1 MLLFII
7 SIWFNIYIYKG
18 ILIGGELYKI
28 FISIVTGTAGILGLG
43 DAFGSIAQATA
54 AANNIFNVI
63 EQKT

>member
-1 MLLFII
+1 M
-7 SIWFNIYIYKG
+7 
-18 ILIGGELYKI
+18 IGGELYKI